1 MDLSSLAEQDI
12 VLQRYYHP
20 ETGEECVVALND
32 ILRLIENGR
41 SPDHIR
47 ERHPVLLD
55 APLRLAKLVSEGKRF
70 MLDAW
75 LDDTGTN
82 RQNLRLMVDDSFPD
96 EFVNFLQD
104 QVGFA
109 VKYSTLAG
117 FPRPS
122 QGKDLKRAYNRMV
135 RMTGDRS
142 ANPDDAWGR
151 PDLFLIRDR
160 FGPDANQGL
169 SKRVGELA
177 KLFKLSAQPR
187 DDVSPQPLVAILH
200 WADGSPDDQLTGLMR
215 KLSGYLPRILDD
227 RATRMIYAGS
237 DLGIFPPVNQERHLK
252 IFRPKAMGA

>member
-20 ETGEECVVALND
+20 ETGEECVVALTE
-32 ILRLIENGR
+32 ILRMIENGR
-41 SPDHIR
+41 TPDNIR

-55 APLRLAKLVSEGKRF
+55 ALLQMAKLASEGKSF
-70 MLDAW
+70 LLEAW
-75 LDDTGTN
+75 LDEVSN
-82 RQNLRLMVDDSFPD
+82 RRQNLRLMVDDSFPD

-104 QVGFA
+104 QVGLA

-122 QGKDLKRAYNRMV
+122 KGKDLKRSYNRMA
-135 RMTGDRS
+135 RMTDSRS
-142 ANPDDAWGR
+142 GNSDDAWGR

-160 FGPDANQGL
+160 FGPEDGQNL
-169 SKRVGELA
+169 SARLGKLA
-177 KLFKLSAQPR
+177 KLFNLSEAPR
-187 DDVSPQPLVAILH
+187 DETLPQPLVAILH
-200 WADGSPDDQLTGLMR
+200 WSDDSSEDQLTALMR

-237 DLGIFPPVNQERHLK
+237 DLGIYPPVTQERHLK
-252 IFRPKAMGA
+252 IFKPKVMGV